1 MPRKACP
8 HAGRKGTS
16 EAAGSRRSRLSVRPL
31 LRAEAPSSLDGARF
45 AGASACCLGH
55 AAANARRSLGER
67 SQARRRRATF
77 SSVDKSSAALARA
90 VGACATP
97 VGDDLRA
104 ERIRDGPHTDTRNR
118 ALSRTACRGTMS
130 VAATPRDALG
140 VDAACRQRTDHQSVI
155 GPQPPRLPRP
165 SAPRCCARRSW
176 TTQTISF

>member
-8 HAGRKGTS
+8 HSGLKGNI
-16 EAAGSRRSRLSVRPL
+16 EGVRPPSRLSVRPL
-31 LRAEAPSSLDGARF
+31 CAPKLLPPLMGPGSR
-45 AGASACCLGH
+45 ASACCLGH
-55 AAANARRSLGER
+55 AAANARSSMGER
-67 SQARRRRATF
+67 SQARRRRAMF

-155 GPQPPRLPRP
+155 SPQPPRLPRP